1 MDAARRTKYVVFGLA
16 ALLLLV
22 VAGSMLYGVKKKRDL
37 ESGALASAADATER
51 LRDAVTGKADAARV
65 QAHAAAVAQ
74 SIEKLR
80 AEDSSRAKA
89 LAEAA
94 ELYLTDAQAILRNQG
109 AALRA
114 RAAANASRRALAAH
128 LANAGDRGT
137 GWIQRALTL
146 KTQAERDNFD
156 YRTAVGALAALY
168 RGHRESQDKLRAL
181 APQVPLLEEEL
192 RARLHLQ
199 AKDAEKEAEAEIERI
214 RTMALPR

>member
-1 MDAARRTKYVVFGLA
+1 MDAARRTKIVVFGLA
-16 ALLLLV
+16 AVLLLV
-22 VAGSMLYGVKKKRDL
+22 VAGRMLFGVTKKRDL
-37 ESGALASAADATER
+37 ESSALASAADATAR

-74 SIEKLR
+74 SIEALR

-94 ELYLTDAQAILRNQG
+94 ELYLTDAQAILRNQA

-114 RAAANASRRALAAH
+114 RAAATASRRALAAH
-128 LANAGDRGT
+128 LAHAADRGT
-137 GWIQRALTL
+137 GWIQRAVAL

-156 YRTAVGALAALY
+156 YRAAVSALAALY
-168 RGHRESQDKLRAL
+168 RAHRESQEKLRAV
-181 APQVPLLEEEL
+181 APQAPLLEEEL
-192 RARLHLQ
+192 RARLYQQ
-199 AKDAEKEAEAEIERI
+199 AKDAEKEAEAEIERV